1 MVYLARTLGADL
13 YGIIAFSAAVLI
25 YLSRIADGG
34 IDLGLGVREMAADSQ
49 ATIALA
55 PAILTA
61 RLVISVVL
69 ALALGAIALVTLPHP
84 DGAVL
89 ATFGLTLIPVA
100 ASTRWIHLG
109 LERTRAVAAARAI
122 GEALMVVLVFALV
135 RGRNDLLAAPIA
147 QFAGDSLAAALLLC
161 WIAKR
166 GVHLRVTFDWNDLR
180 PLAARS
186 WPLVGS
192 ALLGLLI
199 YNSDFLFLRV
209 FRDRAA
215 VGLYAAAYT
224 LVSFL
229 LNMGAAYNMSLLPRL
244 TKTSAVRADHHGL
257 YHMATA
263 HVFAVSLP
271 IAVGGSL
278 LAARIIT
285 LVFGGGYGPS
295 AIALS
300 ILMWT
305 IPVCLLRDVPV
316 MTLLA
321 WGREDRVLHLTAWAA
336 AVGLALNLILIPSY
350 GLIGAAIA
358 SVATESIRMVLAL
371 AAVRR
376 FGFALTEVKRFL
388 KPVVAGFVMAAV
400 LVVASPPTIWM
411 ALALGT
417 FAYVVC
423 LSLLGG
429 ITFARG
435 AIPSLNV

>member
-25 YLSRIADGG
+25 YLSRVADGG

-49 ATIALA
+49 ATLALA

-69 ALALGAIALVTLPHP
+69 ALALGAIALLTLPRP

-109 LERTRAVAAARAI
+109 LERTRAVAAARAM
-122 GEALMVVLVFALV
+122 GEALMVIIVFSFV
-135 RGRNDLLAAPIA
+135 RGRGDLLVAPVA
-147 QFAGDSLAAALLLC
+147 QFAGDSLAAVLLL
-161 WIAKR
+161 WWVAR
-166 GVHLRVTFDWNDLR
+166 QGVHLRITFDWTAIR
-180 PLAARS
+180 PLAGRAG
-186 WPLVGS
+186 PLVGS

-199 YNSDFLFLRV
+199 YNSDFLFLRSL
-209 FRDRAA
+209 RGRAA

-244 TKTSAVRADHHGL
+244 TRTSAVRADHHGL
-257 YHMATA
+257 YHTATA
-263 HVFAVSLP
+263 HVFAVSFP
-271 IAVGGSL
+271 IALGGSL
-278 LAARIIT
+278 LAAQIVT
-285 LVFGGGYGPS
+285 LVFGTGYGPS
-295 AIALS
+295 VAALR

-321 WGREDRVLHLTAWAA
+321 WGREDSVLRLTAWAA
-336 AVGLALNLILIPSY
+336 AIDLALNLLLIPSY

-371 AAVRR
+371 EAVRR
-376 FGFALTEVKRFL
+376 LGFELTAVKRFW
-388 KPVVAGFVMAAV
+388 KPVVAGLVMASV
-400 LVVASPPTIWM
+400 LIVASPPTLWM
-411 ALALGT
+411 ALALGVLGYL
-417 FAYVVC
+417 AC

-429 ITFARG
+429 ITLARG